1 MGTLSH
7 NGDRDVGDS
16 KLVPVA
22 NVKRK
27 WISTKW
33 PKPSTTSRSLF
44 WTSLEINEHF
54 KFVDTDEDDIIMTG
68 KQIDFMESEGLDTTG
83 MRRFNN
89 ESISRGVANTHVFQE
104 TLKTRANSFRAHC
117 QKIQKYPKYQ
127 NVP

>member
-44 WTSLEINEHF
+44 WTSFEINEHF

-104 TLKTRANSFRAHC
+104 TLKPGQTHF
-117 QKIQKYPKYQ
+117 QP
-127 NVP
+127 